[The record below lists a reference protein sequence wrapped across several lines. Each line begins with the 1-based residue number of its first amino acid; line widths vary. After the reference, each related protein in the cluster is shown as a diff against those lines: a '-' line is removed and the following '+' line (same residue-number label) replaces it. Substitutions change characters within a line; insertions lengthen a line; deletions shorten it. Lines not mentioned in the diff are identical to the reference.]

1 MMENNNET
9 KFLTYGAVIEYNSYS
24 PRAGAEVT
32 RTGIVISEVNNR
44 NFDEN
49 SKLNIVLIGHNPTSR
64 FDTQLG
70 MDRYAR
76 SGFGFNQIS
85 VSCITNVIDILPR
98 YEAEEIHIRSLRA
111 TLGGVS
117 TYKADELF
125 ARAFQGYLPELER
138 MSVEPEPS
146 ETPSVPSVEP
156 QDLRTTEDPL
166 IKRSLTV
173 PAVSEEKDPLS
184 TPIIETTAITTAAE
198 PVVVETLEPTE
209 SDIEAEKVETIKPKR
224 RQGHIDADSGE
235 FVRILFE
242 VESVIND
249 SEIADIDTLINRLD
263 EIAVSHNYKNYVSMA
278 RSFGGR
284 TKSNR
289 EAKTYHKVWEE
300 LTKKKHHLRY
310 LKSQMVKA
318 VDEIDS
324 TTVEPEEHTEA
335 DPVTETKADLEP
347 TPYEIAKLTFRKT
360 CKAKNLDLVRGLGD
374 VKAVLNDLYHAP
386 DLSEFAKKY
395 RYKKNR
401 EKLINKI
408 RSLCFSHGLTYEKEI
423 QIINE
428 NRAKIGLDTIITL

>member
-1 MMENNNET
+1 MNDYEI
-9 KFLTYGAVIEYNSYS
+9 KFLTYGAMVEYTAYS

-49 SKLNIVLIGHNPTSR
+49 SKLNIVLVGHNTTSR
-64 FDTQLG
+64 YDTQLSV
-70 MDRYAR
+70 DSYAR
-76 SGFGFNQIS
+76 SGFGFTQIS
-85 VSCITNVIDILPR
+85 VNQITSVTDVIPR

-125 ARAFQGYLPELER
+125 YRAFQGYLPELER
-138 MSVEPEPS
+138 MSVEPEPA

-173 PAVSEEKDPLS
+173 PAVEEEKDPLS
-184 TPIIETTAITTAAE
+184 DPIIETTAVTPIDAA
-198 PVVVETLEPTE
+198 PVVVESVETSEPANPA
-209 SDIEAEKVETIKPKR
+209 EAETTKPKR

-249 SEIADIDTLINRLD
+249 SEITDIDTLINRLD
-263 EIAVSHNYKNYVSMA
+263 EIALNHNYKNYVSMA

-310 LKSQMVKA
+310 LKSQMV
-318 VDEIDS
+318 
-324 TTVEPEEHTEA
+324 
-335 DPVTETKADLEP
+335 
-347 TPYEIAKLTFRKT
+347 
-360 CKAKNLDLVRGLGD
+360 
-374 VKAVLNDLYHAP
+374 
-386 DLSEFAKKY
+386 
-395 RYKKNR
+395 
-401 EKLINKI
+401 
-408 RSLCFSHGLTYEKEI
+408 
-423 QIINE
+423 
-428 NRAKIGLDTIITL
+428 

>member
-1 MMENNNET
+1 MNDYEI
-9 KFLTYGAVIEYNSYS
+9 KFLTYGAMVEYMAYS

-32 RTGIVISEVNNR
+32 RTGVVISEVNNR

-49 SKLNIVLIGHNPTSR
+49 SKLNIVLVGHNTTSR
-64 FDTQLG
+64 YDTQLSV
-70 MDRYAR
+70 DSYAR
-76 SGFGFNQIS
+76 SGFGFTQIS
-85 VSCITNVIDILPR
+85 VNQITSVTDVIPR

-125 ARAFQGYLPELER
+125 YRAFQGYLPELER
-138 MSVEPEPS
+138 MSVEPEPA

-173 PAVSEEKDPLS
+173 PAVEEEKDPLS
-184 TPIIETTAITTAAE
+184 DPIIETTAVTPIDAA
-198 PVVVETLEPTE
+198 PVVVESVETSEPANPA
-209 SDIEAEKVETIKPKR
+209 EAETTKPKR

-249 SEIADIDTLINRLD
+249 SEITDIDTLINRLD
-263 EIAVSHNYKNYVSMA
+263 EIALNHNYKNYVSMA

-310 LKSQMVKA
+310 IRSQMVKA
-318 VDEIDS
+318 VEEIDS

-360 CKAKNLDLVRGLGD
+360 CKAKNLDLVRGYGE
-374 VKAVLNDLYHAP
+374 VRAVLNDLFHAP
-386 DLSEFAKKY
+386 DLTEFAKKY
-395 RYKKNR
+395 RYKKSR
-401 EKLINKI
+401 DKMIKKI
-408 RSLCFSHGLTYEKEI
+408 RSLCVNYGLMYEKEI
-423 QIINE
+423 DIINK
-428 NRAKIGLDTIITL
+428 NRAADGRDPIIEL

>member
-32 RTGIVISEVNNR
+32 RTGIVISEINNR

-49 SKLNIVLIGHNPTSR
+49 SKLNIVLVGHNTTSR
-64 FDTQLG
+64 YDTQLSV
-70 MDRYAR
+70 DSYAR
-76 SGFGFNQIS
+76 SGFGFTQIS
-85 VSCITNVIDILPR
+85 VNQITSVTDVIPR

-125 ARAFQGYLPELER
+125 YRAFQGYLPELER
-138 MSVEPEPS
+138 MSVEPEPA

-173 PAVSEEKDPLS
+173 PAVEEEKDPLS
-184 TPIIETTAITTAAE
+184 DPIIETTAVTPIDAA
-198 PVVVETLEPTE
+198 PVVVESVETSEPANPA
-209 SDIEAEKVETIKPKR
+209 EAETTKPKR

-249 SEIADIDTLINRLD
+249 SEITDIDTLINRLD
-263 EIAVSHNYKNYVSMA
+263 EIALNHNYKNYVSMA

-310 LKSQMVKA
+310 IKSQMVKA
-318 VDEIDS
+318 VEEIDS

-408 RSLCFSHGLTYEKEI
+408 KSLCFSHGLTYEKEI
-423 QIINE
+423 EYINE
-428 NRAKIGLDTIITL
+428 NRAKVGLDNIITL

>member
-1 MMENNNET
+1 MNDYEI
-9 KFLTYGAVIEYNSYS
+9 KFLTYGAMVEYMAYS

-32 RTGIVISEVNNR
+32 RTGIVISEINNR

-49 SKLNIVLIGHNPTSR
+49 SKLNIVLVGHNTTSR
-64 FDTQLG
+64 YDTQLSTES
-70 MDRYAR
+70 YAR
-76 SGFGFNQIS
+76 SGFGFTQIS
-85 VSCITNVIDILPR
+85 VNQITCVTDVLPR
-98 YEAEEIHIRSLRA
+98 YEVEEIHIRSLRA

-138 MSVEPEPS
+138 TPVEQPA

-249 SEIADIDTLINRLD
+249 SEITDIDTLINHLD

-335 DPVTETKADLEP
+335 APVTETKADLEP

-408 RSLCFSHGLTYEKEI
+408 KSLCFSHGLTYEKEI
-423 QIINE
+423 EYINE
-428 NRAKIGLDTIITL
+428 NRAKVGLDNIITL

>member
-1 MMENNNET
+1 MNDYEI
-9 KFLTYGAVIEYNSYS
+9 KFLTYGAMVEYMAYS

-32 RTGIVISEVNNR
+32 RTGIVISEVNHR

-49 SKLNIVLIGHNPTSR
+49 SKLNIVLVGHNTTSR
-64 FDTQLG
+64 YDTQLSTES
-70 MDRYAR
+70 YAR
-76 SGFGFNQIS
+76 SGFGFTQVSVNQITC
-85 VSCITNVIDILPR
+85 VTDVLPR
-98 YEAEEIHIRSLRA
+98 YEVEEIHIRSLRA

-125 ARAFQGYLPELER
+125 YRAFQGYLPELER
-138 MSVEPEPS
+138 IVEQPS

-173 PAVSEEKDPLS
+173 PAVEEEKDPLS
-184 TPIIETTAITTAAE
+184 DPIIETTAVTPIDAA
-198 PVVVETLEPTE
+198 PVVVESVETSEPANPA
-209 SDIEAEKVETIKPKR
+209 EAETIKPKR

-249 SEIADIDTLINRLD
+249 SEITDIDTLINRLD

-300 LTKKKHHLRY
+300 LTKRKHHLRY

-408 RSLCFSHGLTYEKEI
+408 KSLCFSHGLTYEKEI
-423 QIINE
+423 EYINE